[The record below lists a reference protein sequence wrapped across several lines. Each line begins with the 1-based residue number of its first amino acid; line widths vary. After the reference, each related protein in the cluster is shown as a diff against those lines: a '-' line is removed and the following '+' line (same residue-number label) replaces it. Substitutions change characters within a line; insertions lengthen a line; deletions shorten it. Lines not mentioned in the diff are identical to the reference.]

1 MKVKLT
7 NFRNHR
13 SLTMS
18 FEDQSFT
25 RIAGLNGSG
34 KSSLFSGISYSLYG
48 KALESQGSLCSYGEK
63 SFKTVLTLTRGSGSK
78 EKSPLGKRLSSE
90 KCMTITRVNSP
101 KSLKVVLGEKML
113 KDDEAQEAII
123 KFMGLDFYE
132 FRMCC
137 YYSGT
142 SILDLTPQERYE
154 MVCRLSKI
162 DAAKNQELIDSTKQ
176 SQKRVS
182 TKKGAVETQQEVLQ
196 ERVSQ
201 LKERLSDLSIEDDGE
216 EPRDLK
222 VEETKLRRT
231 LKKELNFIPPDD
243 ETNDEDETEETE
255 LTSEGDISL
264 LEDAKGLVKK
274 IRGLMEK
281 KEDLMDKRDPK
292 KLLDLAKKIEGTQK
306 VIDFLSAHETLITLI
321 TEVKLENE
329 KKKKKIDSLLLKA
342 EARRKKREEEYEE
355 EFPEYR
361 DFVVFLRGLWTD
373 YEVEVKSMEAKKKE
387 KKEAMS
393 KVAAAKARVEV
404 LREVEGKTPKKI
416 ISSLRAIIEHDSSR
430 HGTGE
435 CPGCGIEV
443 KGSILEGRLKM
454 VLLDEAQEEE
464 TEVVRLTKEELK
476 IVEGALAE
484 VLKNQEACNLT
495 IEEVEPPEDD
505 LKEEEAYLASI
516 EKAKGDRRGLAASK
530 NPAVSRTERL
540 ILTLKSDP
548 SVKKYLNEL
557 EEEVQL
563 WLTRLES
570 STEPESTLVN
580 LKSLVE
586 EQKTI
591 LSKLTEKKAKE
602 SVNSKAL
609 LEVTTKLEEEEEKL
623 CRLLKVSS
631 KPLEKYERLKEESES
646 QRKKSEGMKRWREW
660 CKERDEY
667 QKKLDARE
675 KTLSKLK
682 DAKGE
687 LSRGKKKLEKYQEL
701 LVGFQELLKVQKE
714 AVLRT
719 CSNFIS
725 FVNEKS
731 GLVNNLAKLFP
742 DPISVNLGLSEKTD
756 GKVIVRVRY
765 RNESVKYSDLSP
777 GEKQKCGLAFFLA
790 IHNFLG
796 IVAEGNEPLGL
807 ILIDEAINRIDETY
821 HIPAMNLLKETH
833 GTRLVISHE
842 TIEGIFD
849 HEIVM
854 G

>member
-1 MKVKLT
+1 
-7 NFRNHR
+7 
-13 SLTMS
+13 MS
-18 FEDQSFT
+18 FEDHSFT

-63 SFKTVLTLTRGSGSK
+63 SFKTVLTLTRG
-78 EKSPLGKRLSSE
+78 KSE
-90 KCMTITRVNSP
+90 VTITRVNSP
-101 KSLKVVLGEKML
+101 KSLKVVSKDKTL
-113 KDDEAQEAII
+113 KDDEAQEFII

-162 DAAKNQELIDSTKQ
+162 DAAKNQELIDSTKG
-176 SQKRVS
+176 SQKRVLA
-182 TKKGAVETQQEVLQ
+182 KKGTVETQQEVLE

-201 LKERLSDLSIEDDGE
+201 LKERLSDLSTKDQDGDE
-216 EPRDLK
+216 RDLEE
-222 VEETKLRRT
+222 EETKLRRT
-231 LKKELNFIPPDD
+231 LKKELDFVPDD
-243 ETNDEDETEETE
+243 ETEDEDEAESSSGETKS
-255 LTSEGDISL
+255 TSGEGDIPL
-264 LEDAKGLVKK
+264 LDDAKGLVKR

-281 KEDLMDKRDPK
+281 KEELSERRDPK

-306 VIDFLSAHETLITLI
+306 VVDFLSAHETLLTLVA
-321 TEVKLENE
+321 EVKLENE

-342 EARRKKREEEYEE
+342 EAQRKKKEKEYEE
-355 EFPEYR
+355 KFPEYR
-361 DFVVFLRGLWTD
+361 DFVVFLRGMWTD

-387 KKEAMS
+387 KKEAMTR
-393 KVAAAKARVEV
+393 VALAKSRVETF
-404 LREVEGKTPKKI
+404 REVEGKTPKKI
-416 ISSLRAIIEHDSSR
+416 MASLKAIIDHDSSR

-435 CPGCGIEV
+435 CPGCGVEV
-443 KGSILEGRLKM
+443 RGSILEGKLKM
-454 VLLDEAQEEE
+454 VLLEDEDDGEKEIA
-464 TEVVRLTKEELK
+464 RLTKEELK
-476 IVEGALAE
+476 VVESALAE
-484 VLKNQEACNLT
+484 VLKNQEACNLA
-495 IEEVEPPEDD
+495 IEEIEPPDDD

-540 ILTLKSDP
+540 ILTLKSD
-548 SVKKYLNEL
+548 SAVKKYLEGL
-557 EEEVQL
+557 DEDDRL
-563 WLTRLES
+563 LLTRRETGEEATLEKVLP
-570 STEPESTLVN
+570 TI
-580 LKSLVE
+580 KSLVSD
-586 EQKTI
+586 QKTQI
-591 LSKLTEKKAKE
+591 EGLTEKKAKE

-609 LEVTTKLEEEEEKL
+609 LEVTSKLKEEEERL
-623 CRLLKVSS
+623 CRLLKVNL

-646 QRKKSEGMKRWREW
+646 RRKNLEGTKRWRRW

-675 KTLSKLK
+675 KTNTKLK
-682 DAKGE
+682 EAKE
-687 LSRGKKKLEKYQEL
+687 EYRKGKKKLEKYQEL
-701 LVGFQELLKVQKE
+701 LTGFQELLKVQKE

-756 GKVIVRVRY
+756 GKVIVRIRY

-796 IVAEGNEPLGL
+796 VVAEGNEPLGL

-821 HIPAMNLLKETH
+821 HIPAMNLLKETQ

-849 HEIVM
+849 EEVRLESSS
-854 G
+854 